1 MPDGYI
7 QDSDAQVAL
16 FDRLPPEILGS
27 LTARQKSAIASAAGA
42 ADWKGHPVNIR
53 LSLPFLPRRWYVTI
67 VGGPERRARER
78 RRSDRAV
85 NPIRTAGNLVFIL
98 CSAIIFYGIAIGTFL
113 VSSSVID
120 Y

>member
-1 MPDGYI
+1 MPDGSLH
-7 QDSDAQVAL
+7 DSNAQAAL

-27 LTARQKSAIASAAGA
+27 LTARQRSAIASAAGTT
-42 ADWKGHPVNIR
+42 DWNGHPVNIR

-67 VGGPERRARER
+67 VGGPERRGRER
-78 RRSDRAV
+78 RRSDRAG

-98 CSAIIFYGIAIGTFL
+98 GSAIVFYGIAIGTFL

>member
-1 MPDGYI
+1 MPDGFVY
-7 QDSDAQVAL
+7 DSNAQAAL

-27 LTARQKSAIASAAGA
+27 LTVQQKNAIASAAGST
-42 ADWKGHPVNIR
+42 DWKGHPVNIR

-67 VGGPERRARER
+67 VSGPERRARDR
-78 RRSDRAV
+78 RRRDRTI

-98 CSAIIFYGIAIGTFL
+98 CSAILFYGIAIGTFL